1 MTNQLA
7 GFASLP
13 ADTFVEGPQSGAN
26 DGEGNPIDANRR
38 TGLFDDRPIQGFSG
52 VQFAPDNSGSFWFLS
67 DNGFGAQENSTDY
80 LLRIYQADPSFAD
93 VENGDG
99 SIEIETF
106 IQFAFA

>member
-38 TGLFDDRPIQGFSG
+38 TGLFDDRPIQGFISL
-52 VQFAPDNSGSFWFLS
+52 LS
-67 DNGFGAQENSTDY
+67 K
-80 LLRIYQADPSFAD
+80 
-93 VENGDG
+93 
-99 SIEIETF
+99 
-106 IQFAFA
+106 